1 MRRLLPVLLVG
12 LFMLPQALAGQS
24 IVPGNRVRVTH
35 PGEGTRVG
43 TVVALTADSLEVRFA
58 GRSDAS
64 HMSLDQVSRVDVS
77 RGKERRV
84 LRRAGV
90 GFLVGAGVGAVTGAI
105 SESQCEPETDF
116 ICLGADGGAL
126 LGGVLLGAVGG
137 VVGAI
142 AGLAPS
148 ERWERVHVERPR
160 IGIIAPATGNGRGLG
175 LALSF

>member
-1 MRRLLPVLLVG
+1 MRRHLSVLLVG
-12 LFMLPQALAGQS
+12 LFLIPQALAGQS
-24 IVPGNRVRVTH
+24 IAPGSRVRVTH

-58 GRSDAS
+58 GRSDAA

-77 RGKERRV
+77 RGRERRV

-105 SESQCEPETDF
+105 SESQCEPEKEF
-116 ICLGADGGAL
+116 ICLGADGGAF
-126 LGGVLLGAVGG
+126 LGGMFFGALGG
-137 VVGAI
+137 VVGAV

-160 IGIIAPATGNGRGLG
+160 IGIIAPATGNGRGFG

>member
-1 MRRLLPVLLVG
+1 MRRHLSVLLVG
-12 LFMLPQALAGQS
+12 LFMIPQALAGQTIS
-24 IVPGNRVRVTH
+24 PGSRVRVTH

-43 TVVALTADSLEVRFA
+43 TVVDLTADTLEVRFA
-58 GRSDAS
+58 GRSDAA

-77 RGKERRV
+77 RGRERRI

-90 GFLVGAGVGAVTGAI
+90 GFLVGAGGGALFGAI
-105 SESQCEPETDF
+105 AESQCDPATEF
-116 ICLGADGGAL
+116 VCLGAGGGAF
-126 LGGVLLGAVGG
+126 LGGVFFGAVGG
-137 VVGAI
+137 VVGAV

-148 ERWERVHVERPR
+148 ERWERVHVERRR